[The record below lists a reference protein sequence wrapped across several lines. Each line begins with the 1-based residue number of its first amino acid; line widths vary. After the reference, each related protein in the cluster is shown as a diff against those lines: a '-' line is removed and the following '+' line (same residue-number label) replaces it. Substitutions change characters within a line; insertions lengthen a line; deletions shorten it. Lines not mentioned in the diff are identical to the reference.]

1 MNYVTARY
9 HRYGLNAIMN
19 YSEKQAWF
27 DRLHGKPV
35 PLRDLPLNGD
45 HCLATTVDGT
55 VIAAR
60 WDNAGPLDEPEIVHW
75 SGNGWYLMNMDGPLG
90 DDQAEVGFDAW
101 RELRDDELPTPVDP
115 FADTYDCGCGP
126 YDDCDHGL

>member
-9 HRYGLNAIMN
+9 HRYGLHAIMD

-45 HCLATTVDGT
+45 HCLATTVDGLCGT
-55 VIAAR
+55 PLLIDGTCFYV
-60 WDNAGPLDEPEIVHW
+60 DNHSAPAEPEVTDAMVEAAYAALDAHDLDDLPGNALRALIVAV
-75 SGNGWYLMNMDGPLG
+75 LRA
-90 DDQAEVGFDAW
+90 QRDAS
-101 RELRDDELPTPVDP
+101 
-115 FADTYDCGCGP
+115 
-126 YDDCDHGL
+126 